1 MNAQDVILGSR
12 ILHLREMKAALAAE
26 KAANAR
32 LRDENAALRAGIGL
46 AALALSDLREMGE
59 GERLEVWDGW
69 NLVLGA
75 GRAAKDRNGLKALAQ
90 ARIAEDARLR
100 IWIVFDGE
108 REAASNSGRLRVS
121 YTGGV
126 GEQRADRFI
135 LSFVRAAA
143 YLGLAGRLSVR
154 TDDKRLMREA
164 TRLVGISER

>member
-12 ILHLREMKAALAAE
+12 ILHLRELKAALAAE
-26 KAANAR
+26 KEANAR
-32 LRDENAALRAGIGL
+32 LRDENAALRAGVGL
-46 AALALSDLREMGE
+46 AAIALADLGKMGE
-59 GERLEVWDGW
+59 VERLEVWDGW

-75 GRAAKDRNGLKALAQ
+75 GRAAKDRDGLKSLAL
-90 ARIAEDARLR
+90 ARIAEDAGLR

-108 REAASNSGRLRVS
+108 REAATGCGRLRVS

-143 YLGLAGRLSVR
+143 YLGLAGRLSVK
-154 TDDKRLMREA
+154 TNDKRLMREA
-164 TRLVGISER
+164 VRLLGIAGR